1 MGIFSNGEN
10 YRVSYYLADKKFQ
23 TTDIKEYDKK
33 ESLRSFLEKEN
44 YSPSDVERIMT
55 SNNPFDTAFSEL
67 RNPSSKYLSDEYNRF
82 KKIVIINTIEG
93 LENNEQKYST
103 LSSITI
109 YFTYLIC
116 LRFGI
121 LTIGE
126 RKTDMSEK
134 KQFIKELSTNND
146 RALMWFDDKVA
157 TCIAIYI
164 NKFNL
169 TLPEFANELIEE
181 YKNNKGIPKSIIGT
195 DDEFMVITFKLL
207 ELLTQKKKYRIS
219 NIFK

>member
-1 MGIFSNGEN
+1 MSIFSSGEN

-23 TTDIKEYDKK
+23 ITEIKEYDKK

-44 YSPSDVERIMT
+44 YSPNDIERIMA
-55 SNNPFDTAFSEL
+55 SNNPFDIAFSEL
-67 RNPSSKYLSDEYNRF
+67 RNPSSKYLSDEYDRF
-82 KKIVIINTIEG
+82 KKIIIINTIEG
-93 LENNEQKYST
+93 LENTEQKHST
-103 LSSITI
+103 LNSIAI
-109 YFTYLIC
+109 YFAYLIC

-126 RKTDMSEK
+126 RKIDMSEK

-146 RALMWFDDKVA
+146 RALMWFDDSVA
-157 TCIAIYI
+157 ICIAIYI
-164 NKFNL
+164 NKLNL

-195 DDEFMVITFKLL
+195 DDEFMVIAFKLL